1 MAFLTP
7 FKIQC
12 IKRASAV
19 KALNQL
25 LSEYYMDQH
34 FHSYGH
40 NEDTMI

>member
-19 KALNQL
+19 NSIEAIAVRILYGST
-25 LSEYYMDQH
+25 LS
-34 FHSYGH
+34 
-40 NEDTMI
+40 